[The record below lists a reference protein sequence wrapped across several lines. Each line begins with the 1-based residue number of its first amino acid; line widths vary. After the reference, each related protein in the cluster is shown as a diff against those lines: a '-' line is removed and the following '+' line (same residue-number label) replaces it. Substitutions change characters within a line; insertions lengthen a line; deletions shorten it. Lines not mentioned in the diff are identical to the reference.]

1 MNQDPL
7 RELKAKIHSKKQLI
21 SEVHQNVSKTIAIS
35 INGHFEITKLIIQP
49 NVAHKTIEEEL
60 PCLITDGIKSVSE
73 KINEVLME
81 FQAANS

>member
-7 RELKAKIHSKKQLI
+7 RELQARIKNKKQLI
-21 SEVHQNVSKTIAIS
+21 SEVHQNVTKTILLT
-35 INGHFEITKLIIQP
+35 INGHFEITKPIIQP
-49 NVAHKTIEEEL
+49 NVALKTIEEEL

-73 KINEVLME
+73 KINRVLME

>member
-7 RELKAKIHSKKQLI
+7 RELKARIYSKKQLI
-21 SEVHQNVSKTIAIS
+21 SEVHQNASKTITLT

-73 KINEVLME
+73 KINRVLME

>member
-7 RELKAKIHSKKQLI
+7 HELKAKINRKKQLI
-21 SEVHQNVSKTIAIS
+21 SEIHQNVTKTIIIT

-60 PCLITDGIKSVSE
+60 PCLISNGIKSVSE
-73 KINEVLME
+73 KINRVLME

>member
-7 RELKAKIHSKKQLI
+7 RELKAKIYRKKQLI

-73 KINEVLME
+73 KINQVLME